1 MPRHESL
8 PPSEAAIG
16 NNPER
21 NRTHN
26 RRVVLDAVRLHGP
39 LGRTAIARLAHL
51 SPQAVSNIVSE
62 LIEEGLLLECGRLR
76 AGRGLPPVQVAVN
89 PDGGMTVGI
98 EIAAN
103 RLVTVLVDLTG
114 HVRANRTIPLND
126 TDPDHIAPLLKEEI
140 DEVCKT
146 VAGSRERLL
155 GVGVVMPGPF
165 EIEGMSS
172 VGPTTLPGW
181 SGLDAAGILTAATG
195 VTTLV
200 ENDATA
206 AAVGERLHGVARS
219 LKNFC
224 LVYFG
229 AGLGLGIVT
238 DGRPMRG
245 AFGNAGEIGH
255 VIVSPGGKPCPC
267 GNRGC
272 LERYASLHALRERLA
287 AKDVPC
293 NGLSDLEALHAARHP
308 VLRAWIEEAA
318 SSLACIV
325 GMLENL
331 LDPESIVFGGALPDA
346 LLADLI
352 MALNPLPLS
361 VASRRRRTVP
371 RVMGGTTGLLT
382 AALGAAALP
391 LLETVTPKLDTA
403 PAIEN
408 AP

>member
-1 MPRHESL
+1 MPRQKSSS
-8 PPSEAAIG
+8 PSKVAIG

-51 SPQAVSNIVSE
+51 SSQAVSNIVNE
-62 LIEEGLLLECGRLR
+62 LLEEGLLLECGRLR
-76 AGRGLPPVQVAVN
+76 VGRGLPPVQVAVN
-89 PDGGMTVGI
+89 PDGGMTVGV
-98 EIAAN
+98 EIAADH
-103 RLVTVLVDLTG
+103 LVTVLVDLTG
-114 HVRANRTIPLND
+114 RVRANRAIPLEN
-126 TDPDHIAPLLKEEI
+126 TAPAHIAPLLRSEI
-140 DEVCKT
+140 DSICRT
-146 VAGSRERLL
+146 VPGSQDRLL
-155 GVGVVMPGPF
+155 GLGVVMPGPF

-181 SGLDAAGILTAATG
+181 SGMDATAVLSAATG
-195 VTTLV
+195 MSALV

-206 AAVGERLHGVARS
+206 AAVGERLHGVARN

-255 VIVSPGGKPCPC
+255 VIVRPGGYACAC

-272 LERYASLHALRERLA
+272 LERYASLHALKERLA
-287 AKDVPC
+287 AAGIAYS
-293 NGLSDLEALHAARHP
+293 NLADLEALHRAQHP
-308 VLRAWIEEAA
+308 ILREWIEEAA
-318 SSLACIV
+318 ASLSPVV

-352 MALNPLPLS
+352 SAMDPLPLS
-361 VASRRRRTVP
+361 VASRRQRAVP
-371 RVMGGTTGLLT
+371 RVMGGATGLLT

-391 LLETVTPKLDTA
+391 LLETMTPKLDMA
-403 PAIEN
+403 PAIES